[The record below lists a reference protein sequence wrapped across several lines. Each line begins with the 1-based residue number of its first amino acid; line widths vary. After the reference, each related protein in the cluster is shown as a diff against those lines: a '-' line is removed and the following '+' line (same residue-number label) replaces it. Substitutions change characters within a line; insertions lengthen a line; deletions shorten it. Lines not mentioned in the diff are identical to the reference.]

1 MSNKTPKRL
10 AQEELRRVEY
20 SNINVW
26 LIMKDNELAGKIT
39 AREARNDVLHVA
51 FVLYERPLTNA
62 PVYGYRRMTGAE
74 YPKIGEAMADILK
87 EQRGLLKPFNVIV
100 GSDWNLLNTW
110 QNVFEAG
117 GFRILR
123 AI

>member
-1 MSNKTPKRL
+1 MSKSPQRL
-10 AQEELRRVEY
+10 TQEELSRVEN

-26 LIMKDNELAGKIT
+26 LIVKDNNIAGKIT
-39 AREARNDVLHVA
+39 ARECRNDVLHVA
-51 FVLYERPLTNA
+51 FVLYQQPLTNA
-62 PVYGYRRMTGAE
+62 PVYGYRRMTGAG

-100 GSDWNLLNTW
+100 GADWNLTNTW

-117 GFRILR
+117 GFTILR